1 MGIKMKKIIIV
12 QLFLLFI
19 IPFILGSSCE
29 TSPLPPATDYIIF
42 GDFYG
47 ECVGPKC
54 VNIYKI
60 RDGEIFQDITHIYP
74 SRNSF
79 YSGEWIKL
87 PNAMLNF
94 VNDSINNIPAEL
106 IADKSAVIG
115 EPDSHDQGGFYLEVY
130 SNGDQRY
137 HMLWHIDKDF
147 NNVPNYLHN
156 YLRTLESVIDSLKKN
171 S

>member
-1 MGIKMKKIIIV
+1 MKKLIQINF
-12 QLFLLFI
+12 LFLLL

-29 TSPLPPATDYIIF
+29 TSPLTPGPDYIIF

-54 VNIYKI
+54 VNIFKI
-60 RDGEIFQDITHIYP
+60 RDGEIFQDTTHIYP

-79 YSGEWIKL
+79 YSGKWIKL
-87 PNAMLNF
+87 PKTMMNS
-94 VNDSINNIPAEL
+94 VNDSINNIPSEL
-106 IADKSAVIG
+106 IAEKSNIIG
-115 EPDSHDQGGFYLEVY
+115 EPDSHDQGGIYLEIY
-130 SNGDQRY
+130 RNENDK
-137 HMLWHIDKDF
+137 HIQLFWLIDRDF
-147 NNVPNYLHN
+147 NNIPNYLHN